1 MGDLAHF
8 WPSWLPGSLRTR
20 LEEAYGDHGRGY
32 HDQRH
37 LAEVLHH
44 VDELMAADDP
54 ARVTVLLAAWFHD
67 AVYDGRPGEDE
78 ERSAQLAETLLPAA
92 GLPEATVAEVAR
104 LVRVTTDHR
113 PAEGDH
119 AGQALCDADLA
130 ILAAGP
136 DRYAGYVR
144 GVRAEYAHVADED
157 FAAGRAAVLR
167 DLLDRPRLFHTE
179 AARSRWEARARTNV
193 ERELSGLS
201 SG

>member
-1 MGDLAHF
+1 MSLAAW
-8 WPSWLPGSLRTR
+8 WPEGLDPALRDR
-20 LEEAYGDHGRGY
+20 LEQAYGGSGRGY
-32 HDQRH
+32 HDLRH
-37 LAEVLHH
+37 LEEVLTH
-44 VDELMAADDP
+44 VAALLGPGDP
-54 ARVTVLLAAWFHD
+54 AREAVLLAAWFHD

-130 ILAAGP
+130 ILAVGP